1 VTIRVLIVED
11 HALVRAGIE
20 QLLAGI
26 EDIEVVGSAGT
37 GGDGVE
43 LANQVHPDVVL
54 MDLLM
59 PEMDGREATGRIL
72 ANHPETNIVVLTSF
86 SDRTQIIEALDTGA
100 VGYLIKDAEPDEL
113 IRGIRSAARG
123 ESPPAPKAAR
133 ALIRSRQRT
142 GAAQLS
148 DREREVLTLIAR
160 GYSNKRIALE
170 LGITERTVK
179 AHATSIFERLGVSD
193 RTQAAVWAQR
203 HGVG

>member
-26 EDIEVVGSAGT
+26 EDIEVVGTAGT
-37 GGDGVE
+37 GGDGVK
-43 LANQVHPDVVL
+43 LASQVHPDVVL

-72 ANHPETNIVVLTSF
+72 AARPETNIVVLTSF
-86 SDRTQIIEALDTGA
+86 SDREQIIEALDTGA

-123 ESPPAPKAAR
+123 ESPLAPKAAR
-133 ALIRSRQRT
+133 ALIRSRQHT

-160 GYSNKRIALE
+160 GYANKRIALE
-170 LGITERTVK
+170 LGIAERTVK
-179 AHATSIFERLGVSD
+179 AHATRIFERVGVSD

-203 HGVG
+203 HGVR